1 MQSYLCSQPRL
12 SHSDPITLSF
22 PRKQAKFSSY
32 NQSRYHL
39 TETLSST
46 VHHRKAQGEQTRK
59 AILNCAMDLASVD
72 GLTGLSIG
80 QLAKELQMSKSGL
93 FAHFGSK
100 EALQLAVIE
109 GARHLVLREV
119 VRPALRTTKGL
130 PRLWSLC
137 EAWLRYTEQQLF
149 RGGCFFAATSTE
161 FNSRPGPI
169 RDRLAEIMAERQQT
183 FVRLIV
189 KAQQVGD
196 IHGHANANQ
205 LAHELDMLL
214 FGANWAF
221 QLYGDG
227 DVIMRSRLAI
237 HHRLQSVCTQPE
249 AFKSVW
255 NHTLDYC

>member
-1 MQSYLCSQPRL
+1 
-12 SHSDPITLSF
+12 
-22 PRKQAKFSSY
+22 
-32 NQSRYHL
+32 
-39 TETLSST
+39 
-46 VHHRKAQGEQTRK
+46 
-59 AILNCAMDLASVD
+59 MDLASVD

-80 QLAKELQMSKSGL
+80 GLAKELKMSKSGL

-109 GARHLVLREV
+109 GARNLVLREV
-119 VRPALRTTKGL
+119 VRPALRTSKGL

-137 EAWLRYTEQQLF
+137 DAWLHYTEQQLF

-183 FVRLIV
+183 FARLIA

-196 IHGHANANQ
+196 IDHTVDVDQ
-205 LAHELDMLL
+205 LAYELDMLL

-227 DVIMRSRLAI
+227 DVIVRSRLAI
-237 HHRLQSVCTQPE
+237 HHRLQLVCTQPA
-249 AFKSVW
+249 AFQSALRS
-255 NHTLDYC
+255 HP

>member
-1 MQSYLCSQPRL
+1 
-12 SHSDPITLSF
+12 
-22 PRKQAKFSSY
+22 
-32 NQSRYHL
+32 
-39 TETLSST
+39 
-46 VHHRKAQGEQTRK
+46 
-59 AILNCAMDLASVD
+59 MDLASVD

-80 QLAKELQMSKSGL
+80 GLAKELQMSKSGL

-119 VRPALRTTKGL
+119 VRPALRAPKGL

-137 EAWLRYTEQQLF
+137 EAWLHYTEQKLF

-183 FVRLIV
+183 FARLIT
-189 KAQQVGD
+189 KAQQAGD
-196 IHGHANANQ
+196 IHNGVDTDQ
-205 LAHELDMLL
+205 LSYELDMLL

-237 HHRLQSVCTQPE
+237 QHRLQDICITSDCFHV
-249 AFKSVW
+249 
-255 NHTLDYC
+255 

>member
-1 MQSYLCSQPRL
+1 
-12 SHSDPITLSF
+12 
-22 PRKQAKFSSY
+22 
-32 NQSRYHL
+32 
-39 TETLSST
+39 
-46 VHHRKAQGEQTRK
+46 
-59 AILNCAMDLASVD
+59 MDLASVN

-80 QLAKELQMSKSGL
+80 GLAKELQMSKSGL

-119 VRPALRTTKGL
+119 VRPALRTPKGL

-137 EAWLRYTEQQLF
+137 EAWLHYTEQQLF
-149 RGGCFFAATSTE
+149 RGGCFFAATSSE

-183 FVRLIV
+183 FVHLIV

-196 IHGHANANQ
+196 IQERADANQ
-205 LAHELDMLL
+205 LAYELDMIL

-221 QLYGDG
+221 QLYGDA
-227 DVIMRSRLAI
+227 DVIVRSRLAMR
-237 HHRLQSVCTQPE
+237 HRLLSVCLNP
-249 AFKSVW
+249 
-255 NHTLDYC
+255 NHLNAVMSSSMTRDAC

>member
-1 MQSYLCSQPRL
+1 
-12 SHSDPITLSF
+12 
-22 PRKQAKFSSY
+22 
-32 NQSRYHL
+32 
-39 TETLSST
+39 
-46 VHHRKAQGEQTRK
+46 
-59 AILNCAMDLASVD
+59 MDLASVD

-80 QLAKELQMSKSGL
+80 GLAKELQMSKSGL

-119 VRPALRTTKGL
+119 VRPALRAPKGL

-137 EAWLRYTEQQLF
+137 EAWLHYTEQQLF

-169 RDRLAEIMAERQQT
+169 RDRLADIMAERQQT
-183 FVRLIV
+183 FARLV
-189 KAQQVGD
+189 ARAQEVGD
-196 IHGHANANQ
+196 IHSSVDPVQ
-205 LAHELDMLL
+205 LAYELDMLL

-227 DVIMRSRLAI
+227 DVIVRSQTAMR
-237 HHRLQSVCTQPE
+237 HRLKSVCTHPE
-249 AFKSVW
+249 DFAF
-255 NHTLDYC
+255 

>member
-1 MQSYLCSQPRL
+1 M
-12 SHSDPITLSF
+12 
-22 PRKQAKFSSY
+22 
-32 NQSRYHL
+32 
-39 TETLSST
+39 SST
-46 VHHRKAQGEQTRK
+46 VHHRKAQGEQTRR
-59 AILNCAMDLASVD
+59 AILQCAMDLASVD

-80 QLAKELQMSKSGL
+80 GLAKELQMSKSGL

-119 VRPALRTTKGL
+119 VRPALRAPKGL

-137 EAWLRYTEQQLF
+137 EAWLHYTEQQLF

-169 RDRLAEIMAERQQT
+169 RDRLADIMAERQQT
-183 FVRLIV
+183 FARLV
-189 KAQQVGD
+189 ARAQEVGD
-196 IHGHANANQ
+196 IHSSVDPVQ
-205 LAHELDMLL
+205 LAYELDMLL

-227 DVIMRSRLAI
+227 DVIVRSQTAMR
-237 HHRLQSVCTQPE
+237 HRLKSVCTHPE
-249 AFKSVW
+249 DFAF
-255 NHTLDYC
+255 

>member
-1 MQSYLCSQPRL
+1 M
-12 SHSDPITLSF
+12 
-22 PRKQAKFSSY
+22 
-32 NQSRYHL
+32 
-39 TETLSST
+39 SST

-59 AILNCAMDLASVD
+59 AILQCAMDLASVD

-80 QLAKELQMSKSGL
+80 GLAKELKMSKSGL
-93 FAHFGSK
+93 FSHFGSK

-109 GARHLVLREV
+109 GARNLLLREV
-119 VRPALRTTKGL
+119 VRPALRAPKGL

-183 FVRLIV
+183 FARLIA

-196 IHGHANANQ
+196 IQDSVDTKQ
-205 LAHELDMLL
+205 LAYELDMLL

-221 QLYGDG
+221 QLYGDE
-227 DVIMRSRLAI
+227 DAIVRSRLAMQ
-237 HHRLQSVCTQPE
+237 HRLQNSCIDPNCLKNLI
-249 AFKSVW
+249 AK
-255 NHTLDYC
+255 